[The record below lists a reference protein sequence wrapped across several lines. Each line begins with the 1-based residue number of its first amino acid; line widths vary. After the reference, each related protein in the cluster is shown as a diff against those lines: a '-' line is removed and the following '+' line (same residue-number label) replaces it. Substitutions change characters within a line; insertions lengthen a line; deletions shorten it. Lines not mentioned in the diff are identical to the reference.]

1 MASINNEENEIINAE
16 FKNSDGDEL
25 LIIKRLILDVK
36 NRKGLYQDIVK
47 HKQNLYASKNNII
60 EKTGLSEK
68 ISGSLATI
76 LWFITKPE
84 LEMSRRLK
92 INITEA
98 TWIFCE
104 YTCKHPNHR
113 NLHGKK
119 FSIRRG
125 MRVGFFKRIRPGQ
138 LVGCRCMDRSII
150 PGLEKRS
157 PE

>member
-1 MASINNEENEIINAE
+1 MTSINNEENEIINAE

-36 NRKGLYQDIVK
+36 NRKGLYQDVVK

-98 TWIFCE
+98 TWIFC
-104 YTCKHPNHR
+104 
-113 NLHGKK
+113 
-119 FSIRRG
+119 
-125 MRVGFFKRIRPGQ
+125 
-138 LVGCRCMDRSII
+138 
-150 PGLEKRS
+150 
-157 PE
+157 

>member
-1 MASINNEENEIINAE
+1 MATISKEEGEIIDAE
-16 FKNSDGDEL
+16 FKKVSSDEL
-25 LIIKRLILDVK
+25 LIIKKLIVDVK
-36 NRKGLYQDIVK
+36 NHKGLYQDVVK
-47 HKQNLYASKNNII
+47 HRQNLYASKNNII

-104 YTCKHPNHR
+104 YTCKHPSHR

-119 FSIRRG
+119 FSIRKG
-125 MRVGFFKRIRPGQ
+125 VRVGFFKRIRPGQ
-138 LVGCRCMDRSII
+138 LVGCKCMDRSII

-157 PE
+157 PK